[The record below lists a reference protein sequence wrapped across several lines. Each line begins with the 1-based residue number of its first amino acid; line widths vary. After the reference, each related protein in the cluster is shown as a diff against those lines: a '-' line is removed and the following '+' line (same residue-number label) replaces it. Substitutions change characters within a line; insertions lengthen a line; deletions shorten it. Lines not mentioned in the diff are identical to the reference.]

1 MANSISSNN
10 LLQVI
15 VAIFI
20 PPLAVALQE
29 GLSKRFWISLVLTV
43 LFFIPGMIY
52 SLYVVLN

>member
-1 MANSISSNN
+1 MANGISSNN

-20 PPLAVALQE
+20 PPLAVAIQE
-29 GLSKRFWISLVLTV
+29 GLSSRFWISLVLTL